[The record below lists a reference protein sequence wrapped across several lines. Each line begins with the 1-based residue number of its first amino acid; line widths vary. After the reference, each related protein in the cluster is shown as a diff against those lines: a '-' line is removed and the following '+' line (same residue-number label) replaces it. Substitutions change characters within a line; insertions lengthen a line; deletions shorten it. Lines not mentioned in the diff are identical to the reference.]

1 MYTRFKE
8 CLLKPSRITKYVFE
22 NKRKTILYFIIILF
36 IHILPIMV
44 TSLSYKE
51 MPSNISNVLVEKF
64 SDAEQINYKIC
75 EIDNKVVLTKTTDNV
90 KNQYVNLGYMES
102 TQMQLLLM
110 FNLNETFDINNYQ
123 IDDELYE
130 KSLMLLIFEKE
141 QISFSIGM
149 IKKDDSLKDENI
161 KELATNDYS
170 WISLSYE
177 RLGIKELDFSVSS
190 SNITTFKNELNKAYE
205 DFYKANRIS
214 IYLISIPTI
223 VIFGFI
229 SLLMEILFI
238 ALIFK
243 LLYRKFNLNYGVF
256 CKIVLCS
263 YTPCV
268 VFNLLSIFYSSLFM
282 YFVGEMLTVIYI
294 TIALK
299 NVVITSMG
307 IDLEKILNN
316 KNNNEGDK

>member
-8 CLLKPSRITKYVFE
+8 CLLKPSHITKYVFE

-223 VIFGFI
+223 IIFGFI

>member
-223 VIFGFI
+223 IIFGFI

-299 NVVITSMG
+299 NVLITSMG

>member
-223 VIFGFI
+223 IIFGFI